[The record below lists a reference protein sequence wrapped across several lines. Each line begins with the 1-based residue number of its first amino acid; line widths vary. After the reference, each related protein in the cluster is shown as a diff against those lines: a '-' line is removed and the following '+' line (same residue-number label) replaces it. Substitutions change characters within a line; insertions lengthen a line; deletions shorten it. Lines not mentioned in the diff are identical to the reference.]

1 MEQLAAK
8 LLFILININNLL
20 RFFYCIIYYIF
31 FRTILYEVITR
42 RFPFSTDSLGFTYE
56 SEVVIFLVGHGHRQ
70 PFKGDTP
77 TKLKVR
83 VSVAFACATHSR
95 LDIFRISCG
104 SVGQISRRIGHR
116 LVSCRNDWL
125 DSAVNTHQ

>member
-8 LLFILININNLL
+8 LLFILINVNNLL
-20 RFFYCIIYYIF
+20 RFFYCIILLLYF

-83 VSVAFACATHSR
+83 VSVAFACVTHSR
-95 LDIFRISCG
+95 FWIFLGYR
-104 SVGQISRRIGHR
+104 VGV
-116 LVSCRNDWL
+116 LVK
-125 DSAVNTHQ
+125 SAAG

>member
-20 RFFYCIIYYIF
+20 RFFLLHYLLYFF

-83 VSVAFACATHSR
+83 VSVAFVCVARSR
-95 LDIFRISCG
+95 FWIFLGYR
-104 SVGQISRRIGHR
+104 VGV
-116 LVSCRNDWL
+116 LVK
-125 DSAVNTHQ
+125 SAAG